1 MDFAQFLTDILIVLV
16 AAKAAAE
23 ISERIGI
30 PAVVGEIVAGVIVG
44 PSVLGL
50 VSHGDEVLVTLGEV
64 GVILLLLEVGMEM
77 DLAELGKVGR
87 ASLQVAVIGVVTP
100 MVLGFF
106 AMGAVTDDFNT
117 KLFVA
122 AALTA
127 TSVGITARVFGDL
140 RALATT
146 EARLVLGA
154 AVADDV
160 MGLVVLTVVVRLV
173 TEGSVSFLS
182 VMGIIGVA
190 VAFLVFGGL
199 AGLKLAG
206 PLFDF
211 VERFSRTTG
220 TLVAIAFA
228 FALGFAR
235 LAEAAQLAP
244 IVGAFVAGIA
254 LSRVKAAPRISRELA
269 PVGHLF
275 IPVFFLQIGIDADVG
290 AFFSVPVLQDAAIL
304 LVVAVI
310 GKLVAA
316 FGAFG
321 SRSDKWLIGLG
332 MLPRGE
338 VGLIFATIGLQAGVL
353 GDELYAALLLVVLV
367 TTLITPPLLKMRYG
381 RVSAMAV
388 PVGPPADTPAPVGG
402 WLRVGGEDID
412 LAADPPNR
420 RGLVLGLRA
429 AVLAGR
435 LRPTQTLLSWLSA
448 VPAEAMVW
456 DDEARE
462 ALLDVVERGNARSWR
477 FLLTAGVLGGA
488 LPEIERA
495 MRDREADQVFVDAS
509 AAFRLRS
516 IERLRTL
523 DGDDPLALEAG
534 RLDDVDAMLIA
545 LLAVEATDGGSNR
558 AEVAEATAGRIGF
571 DASRARRVRDLAE
584 DGDVLLWSAAHR
596 PSALT
601 ESAVLPLATH
611 VETPERARAAYVITA
626 LRQSD
631 QERWEL
637 DRLRQL
643 HELVQLVLADTGL
656 TGTDAR
662 SLVTRRRRD
671 AVAAVDADGDLAA
684 RIEAAPRSFVLRVTP
699 DELAAC
705 ARLVATRPKPD
716 EARVAVLAAGTDTW
730 TVLVGARD
738 RQGLLAMVSG
748 VLAAGAYDVRRAVV
762 ATWLDGAAV
771 EAFEVR
777 GATAPVAETLA
788 EEVRSS
794 FEAPLEADPLP
805 SARIHF
811 DDGSSPWHTICEV
824 EALDHTGL
832 LHQLATAFT
841 AAQVAVVA
849 ASIAEDGDDAVDT
862 FELVQRDGDK
872 LNDVDRDAV
881 RKHIQAGASLTRRR
895 FRSGLVA
902 R

>member
-1 MDFAQFLTDILIVLV
+1 MDFAQFLTDILIVLI

-50 VSHGDEVLVTLGEV
+50 VNHGDEVLVTLGEL

-77 DLAELGKVGR
+77 DLAELSKVGR
-87 ASLQVAVIGVVTP
+87 ASFQVAVIGVVTP

-106 AMGAVTDDFNT
+106 AMGAVSDDFNT

-173 TEGSVSFLS
+173 TEGSVSVLS
-182 VMGIIGVA
+182 VLGIIGVA

-220 TLVAIAFA
+220 TLVAMAFV

-290 AFFSVPVLQDAAIL
+290 AFFSVPVLKDAGIL

-316 FGAFG
+316 LGATG
-321 SRSDKWLIGLG
+321 GRSDRWLIGLG

-367 TTLITPPLLKMRYG
+367 TTLITPPLLKLRYG
-381 RVSAMAV
+381 RVSAAV
-388 PVGPPADTPAPVGG
+388 VPTGPPADTPAPDGG
-402 WLRVGGEDID
+402 WLRVEDGEIG
-412 LAADPPNR
+412 LAADPPLG

-435 LRPTQTLLSWLSA
+435 HRPTQELLTWLS
-448 VPAEAMVW
+448 VIPADAMVW

-523 DGDDPLALEAG
+523 DADDPLALEAG
-534 RLDDVDAMLIA
+534 RLDDVDAMLVA
-545 LLAVEATDGGSNR
+545 LLALEATDGAGNR
-558 AEVAEATAGRIGF
+558 AEVAEATATRIGF
-571 DASRARRVRDLAE
+571 DASRARRVKALAE

-601 ESAVLPLATH
+601 EPAVLPLATH
-611 VETPERARAAYVITA
+611 VETPERARATYVITA
-626 LRQSD
+626 LRQAD

-643 HELVQLVLADTGL
+643 HDLVQAVLADTGL
-656 TGTDAR
+656 TGTDVR
-662 SLVTRRRRD
+662 SLVTRRRRE
-671 AVAAVDADGDLAA
+671 AVAVVDADADLMA
-684 RIEAAPRSFVLRVTP
+684 RIEAAPRSFVIRVTP
-699 DELAAC
+699 EELAAC
-705 ARLVATRPKPD
+705 ARLVAPVPRPD
-716 EARVAVLAAGTDTW
+716 EARVAVLDADPDRW

-762 ATWLDGAAV
+762 ATWLDGVAV

-777 GATAPVAETLA
+777 GTVAPVAEHLA
-788 EEVRSS
+788 AEVRKA
-794 FEAPLEADPLP
+794 FDEPLAADPLP
-805 SARIHF
+805 SATVHF
-811 DDGSSPWHTICEV
+811 DDASSPWHTICEV
-824 EALDHTGL
+824 EALDQPGL

-841 AAQVAVVA
+841 AAQVDVVA
-849 ASIAEDGDDAVDT
+849 ASIAELGDDAVDT

-872 LNDVDRDAV
+872 LNESDHDAV
-881 RKHIQAGASLTRRR
+881 RAHIRDGVSLSRRR

>member
-30 PAVVGEIVAGVIVG
+30 PAVVGEIVAGIIVG

-87 ASLQVAVIGVVTP
+87 ASVQVAIIGVVTP
-100 MVLGFF
+100 MLLGFL

-290 AFFSVPVLQDAAIL
+290 AFFSVPVLKDATIL

-353 GDELYAALLLVVLV
+353 GDELYAALLLVVLI

-381 RVSAMAV
+381 RVSAMSV
-388 PVGPPADTPAPVGG
+388 PVGPSVDTPAPEGG
-402 WLRVGGEDID
+402 WLRVGRDEVG
-412 LAADPPNR
+412 LAADPPIS
-420 RGLVLGLRA
+420 RGLVLGLRS
-429 AVLAGR
+429 AVLAAR

-448 VPAEAMVW
+448 VSAGDMVW

-462 ALLDVVERGNARSWR
+462 TLLDVVERGNARSWR
-477 FLLTAGVLGGA
+477 FLLTTGILGGA

-545 LLAVEATDGGSNR
+545 LLAVEATDGASDR

-571 DASRARRVRDLAE
+571 DASRVRRVRALAE

-611 VETPERARAAYVITA
+611 VETPERARATYIITA
-626 LRQSD
+626 LRQAD
-631 QERWEL
+631 QQRWEL
-637 DRLRQL
+637 DRLRHL
-643 HELVQLVLADTGL
+643 HELRAVGAGRHGPHRDRRPQSGHPAP
-656 TGTDAR
+656 AR
-662 SLVTRRRRD
+662 CGGHGRRRRRPHGPD
-671 AVAAVDADGDLAA
+671 RNGAPILRPPGHTGRVGRLRPPGRHAATA
-684 RIEAAPRSFVLRVTP
+684 RRGP
-699 DELAAC
+699 
-705 ARLVATRPKPD
+705 
-716 EARVAVLAAGTDTW
+716 GG
-730 TVLVGARD
+730 GARC
-738 RQGLLAMVSG
+738 REGLLDG
-748 VLAAGAYDVRRAVV
+748 PRRRPGPPGPAGHGLRRAGRRGLRRPPGRGGHV
-762 ATWLDGAAV
+762 AGRRGGRG
-771 EAFEVR
+771 VR
-777 GATAPVAETLA
+777 GAGRGRTGGRDPGRGRAFVVRGPAGGGPVA
-788 EEVRSS
+788 VGPR
-794 FEAPLEADPLP
+794 PL
-805 SARIHF
+805 RRR
-811 DDGSSPWHTICEV
+811 
-824 EALDHTGL
+824 
-832 LHQLATAFT
+832 QLA
-841 AAQVAVVA
+841 VAHH
-849 ASIAEDGDDAVDT
+849 
-862 FELVQRDGDK
+862 L
-872 LNDVDRDAV
+872 
-881 RKHIQAGASLTRRR
+881 
-895 FRSGLVA
+895 
-902 R
+902 